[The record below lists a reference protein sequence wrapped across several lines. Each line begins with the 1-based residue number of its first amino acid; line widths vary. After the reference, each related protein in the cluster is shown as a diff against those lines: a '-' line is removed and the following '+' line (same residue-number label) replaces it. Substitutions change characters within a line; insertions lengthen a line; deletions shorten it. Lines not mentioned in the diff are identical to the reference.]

1 MTIIKT
7 SGRTD
12 LEEYFAKSG
21 VFSTSKLNQTPF
33 LAFVISADT
42 VDVRIVDSADQLLHL
57 PDDTPVMGQWRGD
70 WRSDFFQFKVGD
82 YRAYQQKTDEPLK
95 TATNV
100 VKIVGPQGGLRNF
113 VYDYVSAQG
122 VKSRNSSIDKVE
134 VARLEALFAKYGIE
148 VQIQRIK

>member
-1 MTIIKT
+1 MTIVKT

-21 VFSTSKLNQTPF
+21 VFSMSKLNQTPF
-33 LAFVISADT
+33 LAFVISIDT
-42 VDVRIVDSADQLLHL
+42 VEVRIVECADQLLRL

-82 YRAYQQKTDEPLK
+82 YRAYQQKKDELLK

-100 VKIVGPQGGLRNF
+100 VKVVGPQGGLRNL
-113 VYDYVSAQG
+113 VYDYVNEQG
-122 VKSRNSSIDKVE
+122 TKSRNASIDKVE
-134 VARLEALFAKYGIE
+134 VARLEATFAKYGIE
-148 VQIQRIK
+148 VQIQRSN